1 MIFLSIMAFALSS
14 CNKETVEYRQT
25 DGDCKF
31 VIKTIDGKRQWG
43 MADARDNR
51 EYIPCQY
58 DSIFSAYGEPYNIAK
73 LFIALKDG
81 KMYAWTYRGDQLLD
95 GRGFTS
101 LVSSS
106 QDSPHNSSVYGG
118 PIFHEAQTDEGIMF
132 FRLPTGITWLEIG
145 PAEAL
150 FWGESR
156 ILCKKDGKWAV
167 LDGRKGNHF
176 SPITPYSYEAVIS
189 VNHKYF
195 WVKQDGKWSAIDA
208 DGNVINPTTASR
220 PGKRCRS
227 KKSPVSPPTKR
238 LASVTKIDSTTVET
252 TLVLY
257 RGLVMISRYRPSP
270 LSEDTEAGISL
281 TTGSTKNAASTTRAG
296 SR

>member
-1 MIFLSIMAFALSS
+1 MKTKNLFMVFLSIMAFALSS

-208 DGNVINPTTASR
+208 DGNAISKSRSLLSKYQRMRAMSSEEFNKKRKSATFRKISMGEASYI
-220 PGKRCRS
+220 G
-227 KKSPVSPPTKR
+227 VN
-238 LASVTKIDSTTVET
+238 AW
-252 TLVLY
+252 
-257 RGLVMISRYRPSP
+257 
-270 LSEDTEAGISL
+270 EAEYI
-281 TTGSTKNAASTTRAG
+281 AW
-296 SR
+296 